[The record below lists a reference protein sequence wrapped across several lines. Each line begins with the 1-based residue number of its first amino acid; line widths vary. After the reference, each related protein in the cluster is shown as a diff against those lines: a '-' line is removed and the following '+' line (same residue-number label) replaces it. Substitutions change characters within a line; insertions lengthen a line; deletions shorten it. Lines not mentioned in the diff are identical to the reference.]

1 MITAA
6 CVSVS
11 TSRKGL
17 GVNPIE
23 PMNFSRAICRRP
35 CPNFGRGVT
44 TSDLG
49 APDYKLALQQHDAY
63 VETLQRLG
71 LDVTVLDAAP
81 DFPDAHFVE
90 DTAIVTPRI
99 AVITRL
105 GHVDRRGEQES
116 IESVLAAHRPLE
128 HIKAP
133 GTVDGGDVLMVGD
146 HFFIGVS
153 VRTNLAGARQLAAIL
168 ESHGHTA
175 STVPVAAGLHFKSS
189 VNELGEV
196 LLVTADFAER
206 QEMQSYR
213 RIIVPTGEEYAG
225 NTLRI
230 NDHLL
235 MPAGYSGVRGLIAP
249 LGLEITTLDMSEMR
263 KMDGGLTCLSLR
275 F

>member
-1 MITAA
+1 M
-6 CVSVS
+6 
-11 TSRKGL
+11 
-17 GVNPIE
+17 NPIV
-23 PMNFSRAICRRP
+23 PVNFSQAICRRP
-35 CPNFGRGVT
+35 GPNFGRGVT

-49 APDYKLALQQHDAY
+49 TPDFTLALQQHEAY
-63 VETLQRLG
+63 VETLQKLG
-71 LDVTVLDAAP
+71 LEVTVLEAEP

-90 DTAIVTPRI
+90 DTAIVTPRA
-99 AVITRL
+99 AVITRM

-133 GTVDGGDVLMVGD
+133 GTVDGGDVLMVGN

-153 VRTNLAGARQLAAIL
+153 ERTNIIGARQLADIL
-168 ESHGHTA
+168 EHHGHTA

-189 VNELGEV
+189 VNELGET

-206 QEMQSYR
+206 PELQAYR
-213 RIIVPTGEEYAG
+213 RIIVPAGEEYAG

-235 MPAGYSGVRGLIAP
+235 TPAGYPGVRRLIVP